1 LKEKISEKSNFV
13 PTASLLLKIVAVA
26 GIMGLWAYAFFFAP
40 SGNPDRVENE
50 VWLEKAETICSQA
63 LNEIDLLPLAKEAKT
78 PADRAELIAQGTR
91 VLEKMKAS
99 LAGLALNSEKDNF
112 NTDSW
117 LSDWDTYLG
126 DRRNHVKRLTDL
138 GDIEP
143 LLTATD
149 SGKSVLERMNGFA
162 RVNDLD
168 SCLDPGDF

>member
-126 DRRNHVKRLTDL
+126 DRRNHVKRLTEL

>member
-1 LKEKISEKSNFV
+1 MKEKISEKSKFV
-13 PTASLLLKIVAVA
+13 PTASLFLKIAAVA
-26 GIMGLWAYAFFFAP
+26 GIAGLWAYAFFFAP

-63 LNEIDLLPLAKEAKT
+63 LNKIDLLPLAKESRT
-78 PADRAELIAQGTR
+78 PADRAELITQGTQ
-91 VLEKMKAS
+91 VLEKMTTS
-99 LAGLALNSEKDNF
+99 LAALPLNSEKDNF

-126 DRRNHVKRLTDL
+126 DRRNHVKRLTEL

-149 SGKSVLERMNGFA
+149 NGKSVLERMNGFA

>member
-1 LKEKISEKSNFV
+1 
-13 PTASLLLKIVAVA
+13 
-26 GIMGLWAYAFFFAP
+26 M
-40 SGNPDRVENE
+40 
-50 VWLEKAETICSQA
+50 
-63 LNEIDLLPLAKEAKT
+63 LPLAKEAKT

-126 DRRNHVKRLTDL
+126 DRRNHVKRLTEL

>member
-126 DRRNHVKRLTDL
+126 DRRNHVKRLTEL

-162 RVNDLD
+162 RVNDLE

>member
-1 LKEKISEKSNFV
+1 MKEKISEKSNFV

-126 DRRNHVKRLTDL
+126 DRRNHVKRLTEL